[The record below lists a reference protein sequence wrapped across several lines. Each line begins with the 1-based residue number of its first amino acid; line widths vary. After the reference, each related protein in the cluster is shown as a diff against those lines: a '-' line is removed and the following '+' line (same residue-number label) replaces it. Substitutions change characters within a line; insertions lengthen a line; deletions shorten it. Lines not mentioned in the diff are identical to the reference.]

1 MDQASERSAGQAGE
15 LAAMAA
21 AGPGNELT
29 GLAKIFDDWRRL
41 ILGIIAITLFF
52 LFWEAL
58 LTWFIPLNKF
68 IISKPSLIFLGLF
81 RDIESGLIWRDLLVS
96 GKPLFF
102 GFGAAIVVGVPV
114 GVVMG
119 WRVRVDYSLDPLL
132 TALYAS
138 PLVAIAPLVI
148 IFFGVGVSGKAI
160 LIFVL
165 CVFPFVFNSYS
176 GVRAVDRLLIDT
188 VRAFGGGELALYR
201 IVLVPTVL
209 PFVVAGARYAIGR
222 GLIGVLVGEFFAASE
237 GVGYRIAWYG
247 DMYVLDRMFGYIL
260 MLMVIAVIFTEG
272 IRWAERTAF
281 PWRVGM

>member
-119 WRVRVDYSLDPLL
+119 WRVRVGYSLDPLL

-272 IRWAERTAF
+272 IRWAERSAF

>member
-1 MDQASERSAGQAGE
+1 
-15 LAAMAA
+15 
-21 AGPGNELT
+21 
-29 GLAKIFDDWRRL
+29 LAKFFDDWRRL

-119 WRVRVDYSLDPLL
+119 WRVRVGYSLDPLL

>member
-29 GLAKIFDDWRRL
+29 GLAKYFDDWRRL

-119 WRVRVDYSLDPLL
+119 WRVRVGYSLDPLL

>member
-1 MDQASERSAGQAGE
+1 MDQAAEQAGE
-15 LAAMAA
+15 GPGKLAGLEAAMQVQ
-21 AGPGNELT
+21 ELT
-29 GLAKIFDDWRRL
+29 GLAKFYDDWRRV
-41 ILGIIAITLFF
+41 ILGAIAVALFF
-52 LFWEAL
+52 ALWEAL
-58 LTWFIPLNKF
+58 LTWGIPLNKF
-68 IISKPSLIFLGLF
+68 IISKPSLIFLGLY
-81 RDIESGLIWRDLLVS
+81 RDMESGLIWRDLLVS

-102 GFGAAIVVGVPV
+102 GFGAAILIGVPV

-119 WRVRVDYSLDPLL
+119 WRVRVGYSLDPLL

-148 IFFGVGVSGKAI
+148 IFFGVGISGKAI

-176 GVRAVDRLLIDT
+176 GVRSVDRLLVNT
-188 VRAFGGGELALYR
+188 VRSFGGGELALYR

-209 PFVVAGARYAIGR
+209 PFVIAGARYAIGR

-260 MLMVIAVIFTEG
+260 ILMVIAVIFTEG

>member
-1 MDQASERSAGQAGE
+1 MDQAVERVADQAGE
-15 LAAMAA
+15 
-21 AGPGNELT
+21 PVEFQSRELT
-29 GLAKIFDDWRRL
+29 GFAKFFDDYRRL
-41 ILGIIAITLFF
+41 IIGIIAVTLFF

-68 IISKPSLIFLGLF
+68 IISKPSLIFLGLY

-102 GFGAAIVVGVPV
+102 GFGAAVIVGVPV

-119 WRVRVDYSLDPLL
+119 WRVRVGYSLDPLL

-176 GVRAVDRLLIDT
+176 GVRAVDRLLVDT

-201 IVLVPTVL
+201 VVLVPTVL
-209 PFVVAGARYAIGR
+209 PFVIAGARYAVGR

-247 DMYVLDRMFGYIL
+247 DMYVLDRMFGYIFML
-260 MLMVIAVIFTEG
+260 MLIAVIFTEG
-272 IRWAERTAF
+272 MRWAERTAF